1 MRQFNRADR
10 VSEELR
16 KTISRTVEAEYE
28 GRMPGLVTFT
38 RVKMSKD
45 LRNAT
50 VYYSFLGKA
59 EDRDSVGLF
68 LERERKHIRHLVGRE
83 MHIRHSPELLFKF
96 DPSIEEGIR
105 IEELLNQINRE
116 KQEPEE

>member
-1 MRQFNRADR
+1 MRQYNRSDR

-16 KTISRTVEAEYE
+16 KTISRIIESEYE
-28 GRMPGLVTFT
+28 GSIPGMVTFT
-38 RVKMSKD
+38 RVKLSKD

-50 VYYSFLGKA
+50 VYYSFLGSA
-59 EDRDSVGLF
+59 EDRESVGLF
-68 LERERKHIRHLVGRE
+68 LERERKHIRYLVGRE
-83 MHIRHSPELLFKF
+83 MHIRHSPELLFRF

-116 KQEPEE
+116 KQEREE